1 VSALQFHIRRIAM
14 ARRALKELAA
24 IAERR
29 AAAAQRPRKLWRVQ
43 VLSDDE
49 AEAIVGTDLLAQVA
63 MTMRHA

>member
-43 VLSDDE
+43 ALS
-49 AEAIVGTDLLAQVA
+49 DLLAQVA